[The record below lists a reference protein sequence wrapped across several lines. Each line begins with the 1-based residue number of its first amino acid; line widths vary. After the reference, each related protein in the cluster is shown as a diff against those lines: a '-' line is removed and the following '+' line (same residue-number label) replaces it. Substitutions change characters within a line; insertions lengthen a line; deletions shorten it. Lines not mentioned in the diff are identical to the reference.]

1 MAHRHR
7 ARHSCFIKN
16 ENKNCQLWKNT
27 ICPFVPFH
35 ESNECGLRKKVPSVW
50 LSASG
55 AELCCYGLVFA
66 CQDCLHLENPAPQ
79 NFHFKK
85 ARLGCGVVCLL
96 RSLKWHMDAVAGLC
110 MARHFAPTGSVHC
123 GEETFW
129 RNWPTENVP
138 VVLFLNPRHPR
149 CMRQRELLA
158 EARSEAKKRISRF
171 KRTDGGGVGGLGI
184 KQDMKWSPVRRQRW
198 STLGL
203 EGNGGTARDELLW
216 AHLGQTGLTESWK
229 WLGWQHPATQA
240 SQVHLY
246 PLVRVQIL
254 PKRTDTEA
262 LH

>member
-16 ENKNCQLWKNT
+16 ENNCQLWKNT

-138 VVLFLNPRHPR
+138 VVLFFSFIFESTAPTVYAAAWTPRR
-149 CMRQRELLA
+149 GAQRGEG
-158 EARSEAKKRISRF
+158 KDQQIQ
-171 KRTDGGGVGGLGI
+171 TDGRG
-184 KQDMKWSPVRRQRW
+184 WCW
-198 STLGL
+198 W
-203 EGNGGTARDELLW
+203 ARD
-216 AHLGQTGLTESWK
+216 QTRHEMITS
-229 WLGWQHPATQA
+229 QA
-240 SQVHLY
+240 SKVKHTGAWGKWRHRQGRAAVS
-246 PLVRVQIL
+246 PPWPNRTNRVVKVIGMAASSNSSL
-254 PKRTDTEA
+254 SGSSLSSGKS
-262 LH
+262 